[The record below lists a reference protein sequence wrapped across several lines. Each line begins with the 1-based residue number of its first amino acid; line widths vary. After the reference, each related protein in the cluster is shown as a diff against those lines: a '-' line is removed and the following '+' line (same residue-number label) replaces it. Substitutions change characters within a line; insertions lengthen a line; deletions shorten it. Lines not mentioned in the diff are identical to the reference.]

1 MTTQVKQAKV
11 NKVSTLPSK
20 AKKQIKQV
28 STEKSY
34 KNLVLETNKSLKI
47 NRLKLGYCIDD
58 LLKLDTLPINFKT
71 YLNRA
76 KKDSVTYKIIET
88 NVKQTKKG
96 FNAFYLLQYLYKNCK

>member
-1 MTTQVKQAKV
+1 MNTTKTAKV
-11 NKVSTLPSK
+11 NKVMPSQ
-20 AKKQIKQV
+20 AKKQVKQI

-47 NRLKLGYCIDD
+47 ERLKLGYCIDD
-58 LLKLDTLPINFKT
+58 LLKLTTLDGNFKT

-76 KKDSVTYKIIET
+76 KKDSAIYKKLEV
-88 NVKQTKKG
+88 NVKKTKKG

>member
-1 MTTQVKQAKV
+1 MNTTKSAKV
-11 NKVSTLPSK
+11 NKVMPSQ
-20 AKKQIKQV
+20 AKKQVKQV

-47 NRLKLGYCIDD
+47 ERLKLGYCIDD
-58 LLKLDTLPINFKT
+58 LLKLTTLDANFKT

-76 KKDSVTYKIIET
+76 KKDSAIYKKLEA
-88 NVKQTKKG
+88 NVKKTKKG